1 MTTTLVDNTTVGV
14 NRDYSSDSTKSGI
27 RNAKDYNLIAL
38 NVLSGQFITLDLK
51 PMLVELSYFEDIYS
65 NSVSGQILIS
75 DAQGVIEKMG
85 MHGNEYIRM
94 AFGKDENPNIR
105 IDKIFRIYSI
115 SNRQKTTGFDTEN
128 YVIHFCSDEL
138 VLSEQYKI
146 SKSYNGKSVSQIV
159 NDILLTYLKVPENKY
174 DAKNIEQTKGVYSII
189 VPNLKP
195 FEAINMISLYAQA
208 SKQIGA
214 DMLFFENA
222 KGYNFASLQ
231 SLFQK
236 SPYFTYE
243 YRPKNISMENY
254 DKNISQEVFN
264 VLGYEILN
272 SFNVIEA
279 ISSGTFANR
288 LVTIDPLL
296 RDYKTTD
303 FNYLKYHDKAKSLN
317 KNPVVNNLKNRFG
330 SALYETPQ
338 ACFKLAGTNSGWE
351 KVDYIKARP
360 GSVTKDIFVETF
372 FSQRKSQISLAN
384 YTRAKLYIAGDP
396 NVTVGSTINFD
407 LLSQDPASTN
417 DPKQLDPYY
426 SGKYLVTAVRHIIQ
440 TAAYNTIIEV
450 VKDSLP
456 QAYLQVDN
464 ERPIIKNTV
473 AGVKK

>member
-14 NRDYSSDSTKSGI
+14 NRDYSTNSTTDGI
-27 RNAKDYNLIAL
+27 RYSKDYNLIAL
-38 NVLSGQFITLDLK
+38 NILSGQFITLDLK

-75 DAQGVIEKMG
+75 DAQGLIEKMG
-85 MHGNEYIRM
+85 LHGNEYIRM
-94 AFGKDENPNIR
+94 AFGKDGNPNVM
-105 IDKIFRIYSI
+105 IDKLFRIYSI

-138 VLSEQYKI
+138 ILSEQYKI
-146 SKSYNGKSVSQIV
+146 SKSYNGKGVSQII
-159 NDILLTYLKVPENKY
+159 NDVLLTYLRVPSNKY
-174 DAKNIEQTKGVYSII
+174 DPKNIEQTKGVYSII
-189 VPNLKP
+189 IPNLKP
-195 FEAINMISLYAQA
+195 FEAINMVSLYAQSA
-208 SKQIGA
+208 TKIGA

-231 SLFQK
+231 SLFEK
-236 SPYFTYE
+236 APYYTYE

-254 DKNISQEVFN
+254 DKNIDKEIFN
-264 VLGYEILN
+264 VLGYEILK
-272 SFNVIEA
+272 SFNVIQG

-303 FNYLKYHDKAKSLN
+303 FNYLDYHNKSKSLN
-317 KNPVVNNLKNRFG
+317 NFPVVNNLKNRFG
-330 SALYETPQ
+330 NALYETPQ

-351 KVDYIKARP
+351 KVDYIKSKP
-360 GSVTKDIFVETF
+360 GSVTKNMFVETF

-396 NVTVGSTINFD
+396 NVTVGTTVNFN
-407 LLSQDPASTN
+407 LLSQDPASSS

-440 TAAYNTIIEV
+440 TGGYNTILEI

-456 QAYLQVDN
+456 QAYLEVDN
-464 ERPIIKNTV
+464 ERPIFKNTV